1 MESLRP
7 IVTKTDASN
16 RFWFK
21 AFGLASVISV
31 ALFAATSN
39 AQDAKSGGE
48 EASVDLTSDDGRV
61 IVIGTQVPAKPVP
74 VFFQAASVANA
85 TVSSN
90 RTIQK
95 IDLNIE
101 VIQGDPEQIQLA
113 LVGDGEVRSV
123 EGEGVRSYAV
133 RTEKR
138 EETTIP

>member
-61 IVIGTQVPAKPVP
+61 IVLSLIH
-74 VFFQAASVANA
+74 
-85 TVSSN
+85 
-90 RTIQK
+90 I
-95 IDLNIE
+95 
-101 VIQGDPEQIQLA
+101 
-113 LVGDGEVRSV
+113 
-123 EGEGVRSYAV
+123 
-133 RTEKR
+133 
-138 EETTIP
+138 